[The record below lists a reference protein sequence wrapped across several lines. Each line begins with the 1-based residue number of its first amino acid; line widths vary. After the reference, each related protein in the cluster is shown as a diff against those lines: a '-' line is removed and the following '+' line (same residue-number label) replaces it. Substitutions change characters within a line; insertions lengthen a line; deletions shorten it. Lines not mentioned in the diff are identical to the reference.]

1 MPDKDE
7 VSISALKGPSL
18 FIRKTLRRLEIY
30 GPFQFVLHIRWVSE
44 EL

>member
-1 MPDKDE
+1 MPDKNE

-18 FIRKTLRRLEIY
+18 FIRKISRRLEIY
-30 GPFQFVLHIRWVSE
+30 VPFQFVLHTRWVSE